1 MTPLNEIINIDKIK
15 EIIVNS
21 YSISEP
27 FDCTFIRRS
36 FNDHYLIQTN
46 DDRYILRVY
55 LNNKYYINSI
65 SDFSFELD
73 LLDFIA
79 SKNIPVSHPIR
90 NKEKQ
95 FTTKFFYNNETR
107 LITLFTFAEG
117 VPINTTL
124 EKNLA
129 MRFGEIIAD
138 LHKKFNEFKSE
149 HQRYK
154 IDIDYLISEPIKML
168 QVYSNKHGLEN
179 LNFFEPYI
187 KYLYSQLREL
197 PVNNE
202 AYGIIHDDLNPSNI
216 HIDNSGNITVFD
228 FDHCAYGWRIH
239 DLAVIKLCYDKNTY
253 EAILEGYI
261 NKKDI
266 SETEVQLIGLYAET
280 LIIRKF
286 KDVLSMLKICNNDRS
301 KNFNE
306 REFVCS
312 AIVTL
317 HKLMEK

>member
-1 MTPLNEIINIDKIK
+1 M
-15 EIIVNS
+15 
-21 YSISEP
+21 
-27 FDCTFIRRS
+27 
-36 FNDHYLIQTN
+36 
-46 DDRYILRVY
+46 
-55 LNNKYYINSI
+55 
-65 SDFSFELD
+65 
-73 LLDFIA
+73 
-79 SKNIPVSHPIR
+79 
-90 NKEKQ
+90 
-95 FTTKFFYNNETR
+95 
-107 LITLFTFAEG
+107 FTFAEG
-117 VPINTTL
+117 VPIKTTL

-253 EAILEGYI
+253 EAILKGYI
-261 NKKDI
+261 NRRKLDKK
-266 SETEVQLIGLYAET
+266 
-280 LIIRKF
+280 K
-286 KDVLSMLKICNNDRS
+286 
-301 KNFNE
+301 
-306 REFVCS
+306 
-312 AIVTL
+312 
-317 HKLMEK
+317 